1 MTAVFSLFLVIGTA
15 IPVNVSV
22 YPNLEACQSAAKS
35 TWSYQSRS
43 GATVV
48 YTAFCVQSNIIQ
60 QVAASKG
67 VDRDDSRE
75 QPRVGGTGAAN

>member
-35 TWSYQSRS
+35 VWPYQSRGS
-43 GATVV
+43 ATIV
-48 YTAFCVQSNIIQ
+48 YTAFCVQSNIVKQ
-60 QVAASKG
+60 
-67 VDRDDSRE
+67 
-75 QPRVGGTGAAN
+75 GAALQ

>member
-15 IPVNVSV
+15 IPVNVSI

-35 TWSYQSRS
+35 VWGYSPRS
-43 GATVV
+43 AATV

-60 QVAASKG
+60 QDAASKG
-67 VDRDDSRE
+67 IDRDESR
-75 QPRVGGTGAAN
+75 R

>member
-15 IPVNVSV
+15 IPVNVSI

-35 TWSYQSRS
+35 VWPYASSRS
-43 GATVV
+43 AATV

-67 VDRDDSRE
+67 ID
-75 QPRVGGTGAAN
+75 RVGGTDAAK

>member
-35 TWSYQSRS
+35 VWAYQSRS
-43 GATVV
+43 AATV
-48 YTAFCVQSNIIQ
+48 YTAYCVPSNIIQ
-60 QVAASKG
+60 QG
-67 VDRDDSRE
+67 VGSRDDTRE
-75 QPRVGGTGAAN
+75 QTHVDGTGAAK